1 MSVLPRTLAISDLTL
16 HSLVGKPRPTPEKG
30 LGQAQPA
37 CDGWLPGGKG
47 LCGVLRISNGV
58 WAALSRTV
66 PPLVYILLT
75 QPSVIS

>member
-1 MSVLPRTLAISDLTL
+1 MSWEYFPTLDTSIVPL
-16 HSLVGKPRPTPEKG
+16 
-30 LGQAQPA
+30 
-37 CDGWLPGGKG
+37 GGKG